1 MECELCTPHA
11 GVTFCTAIEDDSLT
25 QSQNSGL
32 TPVIRYRFPYTILE
46 VKLVGL
52 FFGIGDNVAV
62 NAIIRLPV
70 LKKIEDLVD
79 LQYNTLNYK
88 AISQIVSLSFDGG
101 SRGFLPGVSY
111 DSSSFNIINL
121 SIPSISI
128 YHNINSS
135 VLFAPIQRNS

>member
-11 GVTFCTAIEDDSLT
+11 GVNFSTATEDDSVT
-25 QSQNSGL
+25 QSQNGGL
-32 TPVIRYRFPYTILE
+32 TPAIRYRFPYTILD
-46 VKLVGL
+46 VKRVGL

-70 LKKIEDLVD
+70 LNKFEALVD